1 MYNFKEFVVITP
13 PSPVVSVLTGWKE
26 KTVQGFFHFLKNKD
40 KKAVDKLDNIIK
52 KLGTKKGIAY
62 IDSYRQNYLRMS
74 NLEEEK

>member
-1 MYNFKEFVVITP
+1 MITDYLEK
-13 PSPVVSVLTGWKE
+13 SDLNLIDKYKRKKD

-74 NLEEEK
+74 NSEGEK